1 MPTHGPIDLDAMKP
15 GYRKFSVAV
24 LSILLA
30 SGLMLLGRISD
41 GVYSTII
48 VAVVGG
54 YLAANVTQK
63 ATRRGDG
70 GDA

>member
-1 MPTHGPIDLDAMKP
+1 MRP
-15 GYRKFSVAV
+15 GYRKFGVVVLAV
-24 LSILLA
+24 LLA
-30 SGLMLLGRISD
+30 SALMWMERISD

-63 ATRRGDG
+63 ATRRREEGEE
-70 GDA
+70 A

>member
-1 MPTHGPIDLDAMKP
+1 MKP
-15 GYRKFSVAV
+15 GYRKFGVVVLAV
-24 LSILLA
+24 LLA
-30 SGLMLLGRISD
+30 SALMWLERISD